1 MNKELDQYLDGE
13 LDGAALQPDVKQEA
27 EVWNAFLRD
36 VRESGAQGAPVG
48 LESLVLDSIQTE
60 KRSRRPRLI
69 DWWVDP
75 HSIRIRPLIGL
86 AAAAVL
92 AVIFL
97 LPRDAV
103 VPVVPSGAATT
114 IVDNEVVYVQFK
126 LEAPEAK
133 SVAVAGDFNEWV
145 PEVMLADP
153 DGDGVWAGRLKL
165 SPGVHKYMYII
176 DGSYWVT
183 DPHAERYTEDGFG
196 RQNAVIAI
204 TGGAGARSLAP

>member
-13 LDGAALQPDVKQEA
+13 LDGADLQPDVKQEA

-48 LESLVLDSIQTE
+48 LESLVLNSIQTE
-60 KRSRRPRLI
+60 KRSQWPRII
-69 DWWVDP
+69 DWWIDP
-75 HSIRIRPLIGL
+75 HAIRIRPLIGL

-97 LPRDAV
+97 LPKDAV
-103 VPVVPSGAATT
+103 VPVEPSGAATT
-114 IVDNEVVYVQFK
+114 VVDNEVVYVQFK

-145 PEVMLADP
+145 PGVMLADP
-153 DGDGVWAGRLKL
+153 DGDGVWVGRLKL
-165 SPGVHKYMYII
+165 SPGVHRYMYVI
-176 DGSYWVT
+176 DGSHWIT
-183 DPHAERYTEDGFG
+183 DPYAERYTEDGFG

>member
-13 LDGAALQPDVKQEA
+13 LDGADLQPDVKQEA

-48 LESLVLDSIQTE
+48 LESLVLNSIQTE
-60 KRSRRPRLI
+60 KRSQWPRII
-69 DWWVDP
+69 DWWIAP
-75 HSIRIRPLIGL
+75 HAIRIRPLIGL

-97 LPRDAV
+97 LPKDAV
-103 VPVVPSGAATT
+103 VPVEPSGAATT
-114 IVDNEVVYVQFK
+114 VVDNEVVYVQFK

-145 PEVMLADP
+145 PGVMLADP

-165 SPGVHKYMYII
+165 SPGVHRYMYVI
-176 DGSYWVT
+176 DGSHWVT
-183 DPHAERYTEDGFG
+183 DPYAERYTEDGFG

>member
-1 MNKELDQYLDGE
+1 MNKELNQYLDGE
-13 LDGAALQPDVKQEA
+13 LDAGDLQPSVRQEA
-27 EVWNAFLRD
+27 EVWDAFLED
-36 VRESGAQGAPVG
+36 VRESGALGAPVG
-48 LESLVLDSIQTE
+48 LESLVVDSIRTE
-60 KRSRRPRLI
+60 KRSRRPRVV

-75 HSIRIRPLIGL
+75 QSIRIRPLIGL

-92 AVIFL
+92 AIILL

-103 VPVVPSGAATT
+103 VKVEPSGAATAL
-114 IVDNEVVYVQFK
+114 VDNEVVYVQFK

-153 DGDGVWAGRLKL
+153 DGDGVWVGRLKL
-165 SPGVHKYMYII
+165 APGVHKYMYVI
-176 DGSYWVT
+176 DGNHWIT